1 MLDPSRIKVI
11 IYDCDGVLIDSLE
24 SNLAYY
30 NHILAHFALPP
41 VSPEHTEVVHTG
53 TARQV
58 IDALFAGTPHLEAA
72 QQFQVMVPGDMFL
85 HLIRA
90 EPHGSGMCFSDRGQ
104 GSDRRGHQP
113 GEESRAGAPRLGLY
127 DLFDVLVSGFDVSPF
142 KAGSGV
148 VDTILEHLD
157 LTPTTRSTSATRG
170 SMKPL
175 RGPPASP
182 SLLQESLAERR
193 LSPDRPS
200 QTPGIA
206 GTCIGLT
213 TGPTASYLG
222 VSSLVLM
229 LRGYRR

>member
-72 QQFQVMVPGDMFL
+72 QQFQVTVPGNLFL

-90 EPHGSGMCFSDRGQ
+90 EPHIRDVLLRLRSKYRTAVATNRGK
-104 GSDRRGHQP
+104 SIVPVLR
-113 GEESRAGAPRLGLY
+113 ELGLH
-127 DLFDVLVSGFDVSPF
+127 DLFDVIMSGFDVRQSKPDPEC
-142 KAGSGV
+142 V
-148 VDTILEHLD
+148 RMILERLD
-157 LTPTTRSTSATRG
+157 LTPDHALYIGDSTVDEATARAAG
-170 SMKPL
+170 VTFLSYKN
-175 RGPPASP
+175 P
-182 SLLQESLAERR
+182 SLNTALH
-193 LSPDRPS
+193 
-200 QTPGIA
+200 
-206 GTCIGLT
+206 LT
-213 TGPTASYLG
+213 NHRNLLELLE
-222 VSSLVLM
+222 LV
-229 LRGYRR
+229 